1 MLIFQEL
8 ASKTESSK
16 SQSRPSTSG
25 ARATSVTENTIS
37 CPRAEIDN
45 RCSTNEHLNVADS
58 PQVSEVTNH
67 PSAELS
73 DSSVP
78 SSAPTSKPSHQTRSN
93 RTVAPKREQEKRQVP
108 NSPRPRTS
116 DTNKGNK
123 GFKAE
128 EKTKVVA
135 RRIGNNA
142 MREDIRSIDLNRST
156 RVGRLAVGVAS

>member
-1 MLIFQEL
+1 M
-8 ASKTESSK
+8 
-16 SQSRPSTSG
+16 
-25 ARATSVTENTIS
+25 
-37 CPRAEIDN
+37 
-45 RCSTNEHLNVADS
+45 ADS

-78 SSAPTSKPSHQTRSN
+78 SSVPTNKMSWQTRSN
-93 RTVAPKREQEKRQVP
+93 RTVAPKREQDKRQFL
-108 NSPRPRTS
+108 NSPRPRTA

-135 RRIGNNA
+135 RRSIGNNA
-142 MREDIRSIDLNRST
+142 MRKDIRSIDLSRST